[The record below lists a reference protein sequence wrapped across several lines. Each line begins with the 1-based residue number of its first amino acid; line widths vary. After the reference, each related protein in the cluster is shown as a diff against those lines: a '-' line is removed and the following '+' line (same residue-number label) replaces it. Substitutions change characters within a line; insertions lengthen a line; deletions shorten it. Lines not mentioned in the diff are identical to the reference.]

1 MLGVISCPAVPG
13 DLTSCCH
20 PSNHLSVREGTPLS
34 RLQKNLLFLV
44 VVVILVGVAIYFIIP
59 PSTSTRL
66 GLDLQGGLAV
76 ILEAQDSAKA
86 PRTDDGMT
94 QAISIINDRINRL
107 GVTEPEIQRQGQW
120 KISVQLPGIENPQEA
135 LDIIGKTAV
144 LEFYDTNQFGTPYST
159 EADALKAAGV
169 ESADKLPVTTRLI
182 QWPAK
187 ADSTSDRWFLV
198 TTEPKLTGSDL
209 KSAKVGFDTNNQ
221 PKVDMEFKAD
231 GATKFAELTDKMAQT
246 AQLTGQDQLLAII
259 LDGVVQSAPRVQERI
274 DGGRAEISG
283 NFTLAEAKQL
293 ALVLQTGAL
302 PVELTVISQ
311 VSVGAT
317 LGKASLNQALFA
329 GGIGFLLVIIFMI
342 VYYRLSRPGGRH
354 RPAHLRRA
362 LLGHPQR
369 HRRDA
374 HAARHRGRHPDHRH
388 GRGRQRHHLRPCQG
402 RGGGRQVTAHR
413 RGGRVQ
419 EGVQRHPGCQRHHA
433 DHRRGPLLGRHR
445 WRARVRAHAGRG
457 CPALH
462 VHRHHRDSIAV
473 DGAW

>member
-1 MLGVISCPAVPG
+1 M
-13 DLTSCCH
+13 
-20 PSNHLSVREGTPLS
+20 S

-59 PSTSTRL
+59 PSTSTKL

-86 PRTDDGMT
+86 PRTDEGIT

-120 KISVQLPGIENPQEA
+120 KISVQLPGIENPQDA

-144 LEFYDTNQFGTPYST
+144 LEFYDTNQFGTPYAA

-169 ESADKLPVTTRLI
+169 ESANKLPVTTHLI
-182 QWPAK
+182 HWPAK
-187 ADSTSDRWFLV
+187 ADSTAYRWFLV

-209 KSAKVGFDTNNQ
+209 KGAKVGFDQNNQ
-221 PKVDMEFKAD
+221 PKIDMEFKAE

-283 NFTLAEAKQL
+283 RFTLAEAKKL

-302 PVELTVISQ
+302 PVDLTVISQ

-342 VYYRLSRPGGRH
+342 AYYRFLGLV
-354 RPAHLRRA
+354 ADIA
-362 LLGHPQR
+362 LLIYGLLFWGILNAIGVTLTLPGIAGAILTIGMAV
-369 HRRDA
+369 DA
-374 HAARHRGRHPDHRH
+374 N
-388 GRGRQRHHLRPCQG
+388 
-402 RGGGRQVTAHR
+402 VIIF
-413 RGGRVQ
+413 
-419 EGVQRHPGCQRHHA
+419 
-433 DHRRGPLLGRHR
+433 
-445 WRARVRAHAGRG
+445 ARVREEVAAGKSLRTAVEAGFRKAFSAILDANVTTLITAVVLFWAATGGVRGFALTLGVGVLLSMFTAIIVTRSLLTVLGELKPFRNLRLLGLDVHAETPRVK
-457 CPALH
+457 AEK
-462 VHRHHRDSIAV
+462 SA
-473 DGAW
+473 